1 MEVTSS
7 CTYQTYP
14 HTGPNDSGYYVN
26 IPTSH
31 TTHLSHHGPTKSVR
45 HFWLD
50 EYEKFEIFSV

>member
-31 TTHLSHHGPTKSVR
+31 TSFPPLR
-45 HFWLD
+45 HKVC
-50 EYEKFEIFSV
+50 ENQKFELFSD

>member
-26 IPTSH
+26 IPTSQTH
-31 TTHLSHHGPTKSVR
+31 IVPTTQAQTLWGLSG
-45 HFWLD
+45 
-50 EYEKFEIFSV
+50 